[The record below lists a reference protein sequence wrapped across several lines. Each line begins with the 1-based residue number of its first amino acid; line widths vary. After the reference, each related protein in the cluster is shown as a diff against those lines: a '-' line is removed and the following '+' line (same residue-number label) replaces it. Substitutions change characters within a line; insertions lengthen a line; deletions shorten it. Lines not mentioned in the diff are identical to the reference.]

1 MSRVPPRYLVQ
12 LAVRRSLDLGDLAQE
27 EHRVGVFGDDRSHE
41 GTVGG
46 EHRRE
51 RHRLEP
57 DADGGDC
64 RSFAAFLVE
73 LGIGLVLHHVDVHG
87 SIGHAAEVGAGA
99 ARFLHAEGLE
109 RLHQIGVVV
118 DLEARDAEEDLFL
131 VTGLDRKELL
141 ARKTGDESVDVGAVG
156 GKQEVETDLAVLAE
170 RQRNG
175 GVGGVFDVADAL
187 LVVHERNRR
196 GGAGEVGE
204 GAVVGLR
211 LVELARPGTLEV
223 DRVEQE
229 HHHVGRNVL
238 DDGRNLALGLVA
250 RPGVDGVL
258 GGRVG
263 EVGGGHLRIEVVGD
277 GLDEVGLEGH
287 GLLGPDGVGDVE
299 FDAGVLG
306 GEGGEQRLER
316 GIDDID
322 ALRRV
327 VAQSGLHAG
336 KSGVAGAVHR
346 HGERDGDRSGRQK
359 NALGLVGG
367 GRDFLLQQAQSES
380 ERGVGFGKSGH
391 SCISFRLC

>member
-1 MSRVPPRYLVQ
+1 MLLHLSN
-12 LAVRRSLDLGDLAQE
+12 LAQE
-27 EHRVGVFGDDRSHE
+27 EHRVGVFGNDCGDER
-41 GTVGG
+41 TIGG

-51 RHRLEP
+51 RHRLQT
-57 DADGGDC
+57 DADRGDSRC
-64 RSFAAFLVE
+64 LAAFLVE

-87 SIGHAAEVGAGA
+87 SVSHAAEVGAGA
-99 ARFLHAEGLE
+99 AGFLHAEALE
-109 RLHQIGVVV
+109 RLDQVGVVV
-118 DLEARDAEEDLFL
+118 DLEARDAQQNFVL
-131 VTGLDRKELL
+131 VPGLHRQKLL
-141 ARKTGDESVDVGAVG
+141 SGEVGDEGVDVGAISR
-156 GKQEVETDLAVLAE
+156 KEQIEAHLAVLAE

-204 GAVVGLR
+204 GAVVGLA

-258 GGRVG
+258 GSGVG
-263 EVGGGHLRIEVVGD
+263 EVGGRHLRVEVAGD
-277 GLDEVGLEGH
+277 GLDEVGLERH
-287 GLLGPDGVGDVE
+287 GLLGPDGVGDIE
-299 FDAGVLG
+299 LDAGVLRG
-306 GEGGEQRLER
+306 QRVQQRLER
-316 GIDDID
+316 GIDHID
-322 ALRRV
+322 ALGRV
-327 VAQSGLHAG
+327 VAQGGLHAG
-336 KSGVAGAVHR
+336 KSGVTGAVHR

-367 GRDFLLQQAQSES
+367 GRDFLLEQTQTEI

>member
-1 MSRVPPRYLVQ
+1 MSRVPPLTYWSAEAKVL
-12 LAVRRSLDLGDLAQE
+12 LHLGDLAQE
-27 EHRVGVFGDDRSHE
+27 EHRVGVLGNDRGDER
-41 GTVGG
+41 TIGG

-51 RHRLEP
+51 RHRLEA
-57 DADGGDC
+57 DADCGDSRC
-64 RSFAAFLVE
+64 LAAFLVE
-73 LGIGLVLHHVDVHG
+73 LGVGLVLHHVDVHG
-87 SIGHAAEVGAGA
+87 SVGHPGEVGAGA
-99 ARFLHAEGLE
+99 AGFLHAEILE
-109 RLHQIGVVV
+109 RLDQVGVVV
-118 DLEARDAEEDLFL
+118 DLEARNAEDDLLL
-131 VTGLDRKELL
+131 VAGLDRKELL
-141 ARKTGDESVDVGAVG
+141 ARKTGDERVDVGAVG
-156 GKQEVETDLAVLAE
+156 GEQEVEADLAVLAE

-204 GAVVGLR
+204 GAVVGLA
-211 LVELARPGTLEV
+211 LVELARPGALEV

-250 RPGVDGVL
+250 RPGVDGVF
-258 GGRVG
+258 GSGVG
-263 EVGGGHLRIEVVGD
+263 EVGGRHLRVEVLGD
-277 GLDEVGLEGH
+277 GLDEVGLERH
-287 GLLGPDGVGDVE
+287 GLLGPDGVGDIE
-299 FDAGVLG
+299 LDAGVLR
-306 GEGGEQRLER
+306 GERVQQRLER

-322 ALRRV
+322 ALGRV
-327 VAQSGLHAG
+327 VAQGGLHAG
-336 KSGVAGAVHR
+336 KSGVTGAVHG